1 MCFMLI
7 QGTFWTFANIL
18 SISRVLFSAAAAVI
32 ILREGPISWS
42 LTLLL
47 TAVITDWLDGQI
59 ARRTSTVSEW
69 GKILDPAA
77 DKISAALV
85 GIALVW
91 VDLIPLWFLGV
102 VLLRDLLIAVGG
114 VALVRYSGSIQMSNI
129 PGKIAVTA
137 IAITFLMGLLRAD
150 QIVMDICIWIT
161 VGLLG
166 LSLVI
171 YSFRFASV
179 HSNPA

>member
-1 MCFMLI
+1 MLI

-32 ILREGPISWS
+32 ILRDGPISWS
-42 LTLLL
+42 LALLL
-47 TAVITDWLDGQI
+47 TAVATDWLDGQI
-59 ARRTSTVSEW
+59 ARRTNTVSEW

-114 VALVRYSGSIQMSNI
+114 VALVRYSGRVQMSNI
-129 PGKIAVTA
+129 TGKIAVTA

-166 LSLVI
+166 FSLVI
-171 YSFRFASV
+171 YSSRLASV